1 MVQENILNPVLER
14 RGLETKGPDFAE
26 EKFQFEMS
34 PSQKKV
40 LGLKT
45 ADINAVTF
53 DKPEFDRFVD
63 LFSQRDEMGRALY
76 PEQRYYRFL
85 QKTHKV
91 IDLDWIQ
98 DYKDLKKKLFLLRLV
113 E

>member
-1 MVQENILNPVLER
+1 MVQQNILNPILER

-45 ADINAVTF
+45 ADIKAVTF
-53 DKPEFDRFVD
+53 DKPEFDMFVD
-63 LFSQRDEMGRALY
+63 LFSQTYLRTGFRTQAYCIFSPMFSGS
-76 PEQRYYRFL
+76 RYGVL
-85 QKTHKV
+85 
-91 IDLDWIQ
+91 
-98 DYKDLKKKLFLLRLV
+98 
-113 E
+113 